1 MTATPSE
8 LVETTTA
15 APDRNSGRFPWYVL
29 AGAIVLQGATAPG
42 QTVGISV
49 FVDHFA
55 SDLDLSRSAVSSA
68 YLLGTLSGAL
78 TMPAAG
84 RLIDR
89 RGVRTATLLFGSGFG
104 AVLIAM
110 AGVTGFVTLA
120 IGFAGTRI
128 LGQGALTLTATTT
141 VAIWFD
147 ERRGF
152 ANGIKAAAG
161 SGLMS
166 LVPIGSAALIALV
179 GWRTSWIVLGLAAWA
194 IVLPLGRWLIRDPRH
209 DHDPATDD
217 FATDTTRADAAR
229 TRPRPPAVAPAPS
242 WPVRDVV
249 RHPAFL
255 AMTGAAALAA
265 LIGTGL
271 MFHHIDLLTGQG
283 LSTTEAAAAF
293 LPLTIAG
300 AVAALAAGRVADQ
313 VSPRLLT
320 AIALVVLG
328 ASPVLVQTIGS
339 TVTAAAYGA
348 ALGASGAAIRTI
360 EATALPR
367 WFGIATIG
375 QIRGVVMA
383 AGVGASAVGPLIVSL
398 GLDLFDSYT
407 PVLNA
412 LGAVSVLLAVA
423 TMFVSPPTGGA
434 REDGRDATAGHPH
447 REPDRGPRPGGM
459 R

>member
-1 MTATPSE
+1 MAA
-8 LVETTTA
+8 TTTA
-15 APDRNSGRFPWYVL
+15 PLHARDRFPWYVL

-55 SDLDLSRSAVSSA
+55 ADLDLSRSAVSTA
-68 YLLGTLSGAL
+68 YLVGTLSGAL

-89 RGVRTATLLFGSGFG
+89 RGVRTATLLFGAGFG

-110 AGVTGFVTLA
+110 AGVTGFLTLA
-120 IGFAGTRI
+120 LGFAGTRI

-141 VAIWFD
+141 VAVWFD
-147 ERRGF
+147 ERRGL

-166 LVPIGSAALIALV
+166 LVPIASAALILAV
-179 GWRTSWIVLGLAAWA
+179 GWRISWVVLGLLAWA

-209 DHDPATDD
+209 DDRDTQPH
-217 FATDTTRADAAR
+217 TDTGDGGPTPVVEPAR
-229 TRPRPPAVAPAPS
+229 P
-242 WPVRDVV
+242 WPVREVV

-265 LIGTGL
+265 LISTGL
-271 MFHHIDLLTGQG
+271 MFHHIDLLTGRG
-283 LSTTEAAAAF
+283 LTTTEAAAAF
-293 LPLTIAG
+293 LPLTLAG
-300 AVAALAAGRVADQ
+300 AIAALAAGRVADQ

-320 AIALVVLG
+320 AIALIVLG

-339 TVTAAAYGA
+339 TATAAAYGA

-383 AGVGASAVGPLIVSL
+383 AGVAASAIGPLIVSL

-412 LGAVSVLLAVA
+412 LGLLSLMLAAATLFVA
-423 TMFVSPPTGGA
+423 PPSRPNV
-434 REDGRDATAGHPH
+434 RES
-447 REPDRGPRPGGM
+447 
-459 R
+459 

>member
-1 MTATPSE
+1 MTAT
-8 LVETTTA
+8 
-15 APDRNSGRFPWYVL
+15 APPPLRTRARFPWYVL

-42 QTVGISV
+42 QTVGVSV
-49 FVDHFA
+49 FVDHLTT
-55 SDLDLSRSAVSSA
+55 DLDLSRSAVSSA
-68 YLLGTLSGAL
+68 YLVGTLAGAL
-78 TMPAAG
+78 TMPSAG

-89 RGVRTATLLFGSGFG
+89 RGVRTATLLFGAGFG

-110 AGVTGFVTLA
+110 AGVAGFVTLA

-147 ERRGF
+147 DRRGL

-161 SGLMS
+161 SGLMA
-166 LVPIGSAALIALV
+166 LVPIGSAALIAVV
-179 GWRTSWIVLGLAAWA
+179 GWRTAWVVLGLAAWA
-194 IVLPLGRWLIRDPRH
+194 IVLPIGLWLIQDPR
-209 DHDPATDD
+209 TDQRERAPIQD
-217 FATDTTRADAAR
+217 DDREIAPTTTAMS
-229 TRPRPPAVAPAPS
+229 APA
-242 WPVRDVV
+242 WPVSDVI

-255 AMTGAAALAA
+255 AMTGATALAA

-271 MFHHIDLLTGQG
+271 MFHHIDLLTGRG
-283 LSTTEAAAAF
+283 LTTTEAAAAF

-300 AVAALAAGRVADQ
+300 AIAALAAGRVADQ

-320 AIALVVLG
+320 AIALVALG
-328 ASPVLVQTIGS
+328 ASPVLVQTIGG
-339 TVTAAAYGA
+339 TATAAVYGA
-348 ALGASGAAIRTI
+348 ALGASSAAIRTI

-383 AGVGASAVGPLIVSL
+383 AGVAASAVGPLIVSL
-398 GLDLFDSYT
+398 GFDLAGSYT

-412 LGAVSVLLAVA
+412 LGALSALLAIGTLLVD
-423 TMFVSPPTGGA
+423 P
-434 REDGRDATAGHPH
+434 
-447 REPDRGPRPGGM
+447 PDRAPAPRA
-459 R
+459 

>member
-1 MTATPSE
+1 MAA
-8 LVETTTA
+8 TTA
-15 APDRNSGRFPWYVL
+15 PPLHTRARFPWYVL

-55 SDLDLSRSAVSSA
+55 ADLDLSRSAVSTA
-68 YLLGTLSGAL
+68 YLVGTLSGAL

-89 RGVRTATLLFGSGFG
+89 RGVRTATLLFGAGFG

-110 AGVTGFVTLA
+110 AGVAGFVTLA

-147 ERRGF
+147 ERRGL
-152 ANGIKAAAG
+152 ANGIKSAAG

-166 LVPIGSAALIALV
+166 LVPIGTAALIVAV
-179 GWRTSWIVLGLAAWA
+179 GWRTSWIILGLTAWV

-209 DHDPATDD
+209 DDVTAPY
-217 FATDTTRADAAR
+217 ADARRDAEDGES
-229 TRPRPPAVAPAPS
+229 RPGPSEPGTQLS
-242 WPVRDVV
+242 WPVRDVI

-255 AMTGAAALAA
+255 AMTGATALAA
-265 LIGTGL
+265 LISTGL
-271 MFHHIDLLTGQG
+271 MFHHIDLLTGRG
-283 LSTTEAAAAF
+283 LTTTEAAAAF
-293 LPLTIAG
+293 LPLTVAG
-300 AVAALAAGRVADQ
+300 AAAALAAGRVADQ

-328 ASPVLVQTIGS
+328 SSPVLVQTIGD
-339 TVTAAAYGA
+339 TATAAAYGA

-367 WFGIATIG
+367 WFGVATIG

-398 GLDLFDSYT
+398 GLDLFGSYT
-407 PVLNA
+407 PVLNGLGLLSLA
-412 LGAVSVLLAVA
+412 LAAA
-423 TMFVSPPTGGA
+423 TMFVKPPSQLYPYVR
-434 REDGRDATAGHPH
+434 RE
-447 REPDRGPRPGGM
+447 
-459 R
+459 

>member
-1 MTATPSE
+1 MTATA
-8 LVETTTA
+8 TA
-15 APDRNSGRFPWYVL
+15 PLHARDRFPWYVL

-49 FVDHFA
+49 FVDHFTA
-55 SDLDLSRSAVSSA
+55 DLDLSRSAVSTA
-68 YLLGTLSGAL
+68 YLVGTLSGAL

-110 AGVTGFVTLA
+110 AGVTGFLTLA
-120 IGFAGTRI
+120 LGFAGTRI

-141 VAIWFD
+141 VAVWFD
-147 ERRGF
+147 DRRGL
-152 ANGIKAAAG
+152 ANGIKSAAG

-166 LVPIGSAALIALV
+166 LVPIASAALILAV
-179 GWRTSWIVLGLAAWA
+179 GWRTSWIVLGLLAWA

-209 DHDPATDD
+209 DDLATPFHTDAGEADPTPVVQP
-217 FATDTTRADAAR
+217 
-229 TRPRPPAVAPAPS
+229 PRS
-242 WPVRDVV
+242 WPVNEVV

-255 AMTGAAALAA
+255 AMTGAAALAS
-265 LIGTGL
+265 LISTGL
-271 MFHHIDLLTGQG
+271 MFHHIDLLTGRG
-283 LSTTEAAAAF
+283 LTTTEAAAAF
-293 LPLTIAG
+293 LPLTLAG

-328 ASPVLVQTIGS
+328 ASPVLVQTIS
-339 TVTAAAYGA
+339 DTALAAVYGA
-348 ALGASGAAIRTI
+348 TLGASGAAIRTI

-383 AGVGASAVGPLIVSL
+383 AGVGASAIGPLIVSL
-398 GLDLFDSYT
+398 GLDLFGSYT

-412 LGAVSVLLAVA
+412 LGLLSLMLAATTLFVA
-423 TMFVSPPTGGA
+423 PPSPQNVQGS
-434 REDGRDATAGHPH
+434 
-447 REPDRGPRPGGM
+447 
-459 R
+459 

>member
-1 MTATPSE
+1 MPETVGTA
-8 LVETTTA
+8 TA
-15 APDRNSGRFPWYVL
+15 APDWTRGRFPWYVL

-55 SDLDLSRSAVSSA
+55 NDLDLSRSAVSSA
-68 YLLGTLSGAL
+68 YLVGTLSGAL

-89 RGVRTATLLFGSGFG
+89 RGVRTATLLFGAGFG

-141 VAIWFD
+141 VAVWFD
-147 ERRGF
+147 DRRGL

-166 LVPIGSAALIALV
+166 LVPIGSAALIAVV
-179 GWRTSWIVLGLAAWA
+179 GWRTSWILLGLAAWA

-209 DHDPATDD
+209 DDTGRDD
-217 FATDTTRADAAR
+217 AAPTHVEPAR
-229 TRPRPPAVAPAPS
+229 TRPRPQVTDPRSS

-255 AMTGAAALAA
+255 AMTGATALAA
-265 LIGTGL
+265 LISTGL
-271 MFHHIDLLTGQG
+271 MFHHIDLLTSRG

-293 LPLTIAG
+293 LPLTVAG

-320 AIALVVLG
+320 AIALLVLG
-328 ASPVLVQTIGS
+328 ASPVLVQTIGDTAS
-339 TVTAAAYGA
+339 AAAYGA

-407 PVLNA
+407 PMLNA
-412 LGAVSVLLAVA
+412 LGVIAVLLAVA
-423 TMFVSPPTGGA
+423 TLFVLPPTSA
-434 REDGRDATAGHPH
+434 VDA
-447 REPDRGPRPGGM
+447 PR
-459 R
+459 

>member
-1 MTATPSE
+1 MAA
-8 LVETTTA
+8 TTA
-15 APDRNSGRFPWYVL
+15 APLHTRPRFPWYVL

-55 SDLDLSRSAVSSA
+55 ADLDLSRSAVSTA
-68 YLLGTLSGAL
+68 YLVGTLAGAL

-89 RGVRTATLLFGSGFG
+89 RGARTATLIFGAGFG

-110 AGVTGFVTLA
+110 AGVTGFVTLVV
-120 IGFAGTRI
+120 GFAGTRI

-141 VAIWFD
+141 VALWFD
-147 ERRGF
+147 DRRGL
-152 ANGIKAAAG
+152 ANGIKSAAG

-166 LVPIGSAALIALV
+166 LVPIGSAALIAAV
-179 GWRTSWIVLGLAAWA
+179 GWRTSWLVLGLLAWA
-194 IVLPLGRWLIRDPRH
+194 VVLPLGGWLIRDPRH
-209 DHDPATDD
+209 D
-217 FATDTTRADAAR
+217 DA
-229 TRPRPPAVAPAPS
+229 PPAHADTEDTAPHPVVALPPS
-242 WPVRDVV
+242 WPVSEVV

-255 AMTGAAALAA
+255 AMTGATALAA
-265 LIGTGL
+265 LISTGL
-271 MFHHIDLLTGQG
+271 MFHHIDLLTSRG

-293 LPLTIAG
+293 LPLTVAG
-300 AVAALAAGRVADQ
+300 AVAALGTGRIADR

-328 ASPVLVQTIGS
+328 ASPALVQTIGD
-339 TVTAAAYGA
+339 TGTAAAYGA

-367 WFGIATIG
+367 WFGIGTIG

-383 AGVGASAVGPLIVSL
+383 AGVGASAIGPLIVSL
-398 GLDLFDSYT
+398 GLDLFGSYT
-407 PVLNA
+407 PVLNV
-412 LGAVSVLLAVA
+412 LGLLAVLLAAA
-423 TMFVSPPTGGA
+423 TLFVEPPSV
-434 REDGRDATAGHPH
+434 RSGRQC
-447 REPDRGPRPGGM
+447 
-459 R
+459 

>member
-1 MTATPSE
+1 VTITSASPHDTHS
-8 LVETTTA
+8 
-15 APDRNSGRFPWYVL
+15 RFPWYVL

-55 SDLDLSRSAVSSA
+55 ADLDLSRSAVSTA
-68 YLLGTLSGAL
+68 YLVGTLSGAL

-89 RGVRTATLLFGSGFG
+89 RGVRHATLLFGAGFG

-141 VAIWFD
+141 VAVWFD
-147 ERRGF
+147 DRRGL
-152 ANGIKAAAG
+152 ANGIKSAAG

-166 LVPIGSAALIALV
+166 LVPIASAAVIAAV
-179 GWRTSWIVLGLAAWA
+179 GWRTSWIILGVAAWA
-194 IVLPLGRWLIRDPRH
+194 IILPLGRWLIRDPRH
-209 DHDPATDD
+209 DDASP
-217 FATDTTRADAAR
+217 ADAHDDSNGQPA
-229 TRPRPPAVAPAPS
+229 PRLDLPPS

-255 AMTGAAALAA
+255 AMTGATALAA
-265 LIGTGL
+265 LISTGL
-271 MFHHIDLLTGQG
+271 MFHHIDLLTGRG
-283 LSTTEAAAAF
+283 LTTTEAAAAF
-293 LPLTIAG
+293 LPLTVAG

-328 ASPVLVQTIGS
+328 CSPVLVQTIGD
-339 TVTAAAYGA
+339 TATAAAYGA
-348 ALGASGAAIRTI
+348 ALGASGASIRTI

-383 AGVGASAVGPLIVSL
+383 AGVGASAVGPLIISL
-398 GLDLFDSYT
+398 GLDLFGSYT

-412 LGAVSVLLAVA
+412 LGVVSLLLAVA
-423 TMFVSPPTGGA
+423 TLFVSPPSRT
-434 REDGRDATAGHPH
+434 DSSHT
-447 REPDRGPRPGGM
+447 
-459 R
+459 

>member
-1 MTATPSE
+1 MTAT
-8 LVETTTA
+8 TTA
-15 APDRNSGRFPWYVL
+15 PLHTRARFPWYVL

-55 SDLDLSRSAVSSA
+55 TDLDLSRSAVSTA
-68 YLLGTLSGAL
+68 YLVGTLSGAL

-89 RGVRTATLLFGSGFG
+89 RGVRTATLLFGAGFG
-104 AVLIAM
+104 AVLVAM

-120 IGFAGTRI
+120 LGFAGTRI

-141 VAIWFD
+141 VAVWFD
-147 ERRGF
+147 DRRGL

-166 LVPIGSAALIALV
+166 LVPIGSAALILAV
-179 GWRTSWIVLGLAAWA
+179 GWRTSWVILGLLVWV
-194 IVLPLGRWLIRDPRH
+194 IVLPIGGWLIRDPRH
-209 DHDPATDD
+209 D
-217 FATDTTRADAAR
+217 DTPRPRADADEP
-229 TRPRPPAVAPAPS
+229 TPTPVVDVPRS
-242 WPVRDVV
+242 WPVSEVV

-255 AMTGAAALAA
+255 AMTGATALAA
-265 LIGTGL
+265 LISTGL
-271 MFHHIDLLTGQG
+271 MFHHIDLLTGRG
-283 LSTTEAAAAF
+283 LTTTQAAAAF
-293 LPLTIAG
+293 LPLTVAG
-300 AVAALAAGRVADQ
+300 AIAALAAGRVADR

-328 ASPVLVQTIGS
+328 VSPVLVQTIGN
-339 TVTAAAYGA
+339 TATAAAYGA

-398 GLDLFDSYT
+398 GLDVLGSYT

-412 LGAVSVLLAVA
+412 LGLLSLMLAAATLFVA
-423 TMFVSPPTGGA
+423 PPS
-434 REDGRDATAGHPH
+434 REDT
-447 REPDRGPRPGGM
+447 RES
-459 R
+459 

>member
-1 MTATPSE
+1 MST
-8 LVETTTA
+8 
-15 APDRNSGRFPWYVL
+15 
-29 AGAIVLQGATAPG
+29 
-42 QTVGISV
+42 
-49 FVDHFA
+49 
-55 SDLDLSRSAVSSA
+55 A
-68 YLLGTLSGAL
+68 YLVGTLAGAL

-89 RGVRTATLLFGSGFG
+89 RGVRTATLLFGAGFG
-104 AVLIAM
+104 AVLVAM

-141 VAIWFD
+141 VAVWFD
-147 ERRGF
+147 DRRGL

-166 LVPIGSAALIALV
+166 LVPIASAALILAV
-179 GWRTSWIVLGLAAWA
+179 GWRTSWVILGFVAWA
-194 IVLPLGRWLIRDPRH
+194 IVLPLGWWLIRDPRH
-209 DHDPATDD
+209 DHRSPPGTDD
-217 FATDTTRADAAR
+217 
-229 TRPRPPAVAPAPS
+229 RPRPHVELPPS
-242 WPVRDVV
+242 WPVRDVI

-255 AMTGAAALAA
+255 AMTGATALAA
-265 LIGTGL
+265 LVGTGL
-271 MFHHIDLLTGQG
+271 MFHHIDLLTGRG

-293 LPLTIAG
+293 LPLTLAG
-300 AVAALAAGRVADQ
+300 AIAALAAGRVADQ

-320 AIALVVLG
+320 AIALVALG
-328 ASPVLVQTIGS
+328 ASPVLVQTIGG
-339 TVTAAAYGA
+339 TATAAVYGA
-348 ALGASGAAIRTI
+348 ALGASSAAIRTI

-398 GLDLFDSYT
+398 GLDLFGSYT

-412 LGAVSVLLAVA
+412 LGVLSVLLAAA
-423 TMFVSPPTGGA
+423 TLFVEPPSRA
-434 REDGRDATAGHPH
+434 RAPS
-447 REPDRGPRPGGM
+447 
-459 R
+459 